1 MSVLPPF
8 SAWSGPHR
16 PKMLLIGEAWGEQEA
31 KIRKPFAGES
41 GKELW
46 RMLGE
51 AIPDLLPAERSRDL

>member
-41 GKELW
+41 GKELPLANAW
-46 RMLGE
+46 RGH
-51 AIPDLLPAERSRDL
+51 SRPLAG